1 LVDRGLIGRT
11 MSEQADNEIEGWRRE
26 ITDRVLKHTA
36 ASACRLNPD
45 TKIVAALIEG
55 LVKRRAKF
63 GDFYCPCRIVTGRP
77 ETDRGNVCP
86 CSTHEAEIA
95 ETGMCHCHLFVGTK
109 KP

>member
-1 LVDRGLIGRT
+1 M
-11 MSEQADNEIEGWRRE
+11 MSEQAGGETERWRRE
-26 ITDRVLKHTA
+26 ITDRVLKHA
-36 ASACRLNPD
+36 AESACRLNPD

-63 GDFYCPCRIVTGRP
+63 GDFYCPCRIVTGKA

-86 CSTHEAEIA
+86 CTTHEAEIA
-95 ETGMCHCHLFVGTK
+95 ETGMCHCHLYFGEK

>member
-1 LVDRGLIGRT
+1 